1 MSNFSFG
8 PGEGPTF
15 RRPDGLTLQPAAVT
29 ALPFGISAASA
40 RAPDLTSLAAQP
52 PTGSTDLSV
61 S

>member
-15 RRPDGLTLQPAAVT
+15 RCPDGLSLKPPGVT
-29 ALPFGISAASA
+29 ALPCGISAASA

-52 PTGSTDLSV
+52 PTSSTDLSV